1 MTTEPRTAPNDDAI
15 PAWFL
20 DFAQENARQHAELAE
35 RIAALQIELAS
46 LRGELAGVRGEVATE
61 IAALR
66 LEVATEIAA
75 VRQELAEQIAGVHEQ
90 IAALRVETAERENRL
105 LKWMVGTVLAVA
117 TIWGGATYG
126 IVTAL
131 TS

>member
-20 DFAQENARQHAELAE
+20 DFAQENARQHADLAE
-35 RIAALQIELAS
+35 Q
-46 LRGELAGVRGEVATE
+46 
-61 IAALR
+61 
-66 LEVATEIAA
+66 IAA

>member
-1 MTTEPRTAPNDDAI
+1 MTTEPRTPPNDDAI

-20 DFAQENARQHAELAE
+20 DFAQENARQHAELAAQ
-35 RIAALQIELAS
+35 IADVRLELAS
-46 LRGELAGVRGEVATE
+46 QIAT
-61 IAALR
+61 
-66 LEVATEIAA
+66 
-75 VRQELAEQIAGVHEQ
+75 VRQEV
-90 IAALRVETAERENRL
+90 AALRVETAERENRL

>member
-1 MTTEPRTAPNDDAI
+1 MTTEPRTPPNDDAI

-20 DFAQENARQHAELAE
+20 DFAQENARQHAELAAQ
-35 RIAALQIELAS
+35 IADVRLELAS
-46 LRGELAGVRGEVATE
+46 
-61 IAALR
+61 
-66 LEVATEIAA
+66 
-75 VRQELAEQIAGVHEQ
+75 Q